1 MEILNL
7 IYQVVI
13 LIGMFSIGTLVY
25 GVWKSTDTNTV
36 DSDVEIK
43 VEETKKNKYTDYVIY
58 KNLRK

>member
-13 LIGMFSIGTLVY
+13 LIGVFFIGALIY
-25 GVWKSTDTNTV
+25 GVWKSTDTNTIN
-36 DSDVEIK
+36 SDVDIED
-43 VEETKKNKYTDYVIY
+43 EDDKKNKYTDYIIY